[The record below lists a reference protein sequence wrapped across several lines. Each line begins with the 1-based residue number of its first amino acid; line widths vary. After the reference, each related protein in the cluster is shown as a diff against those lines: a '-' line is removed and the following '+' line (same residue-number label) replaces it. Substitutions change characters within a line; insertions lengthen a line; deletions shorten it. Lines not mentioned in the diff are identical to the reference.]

1 MITPFRKKMPYDDLN
16 LYLENDNITSN
27 NKIVAKKTL
36 SDMKTDMNKT
46 VYKQMYQISGKKPS
60 IIEYYASGDIGS
72 VIRDAITGIKYKN
85 SLVGSGDEDLFF
97 KIRIPGLD
105 RLENPAFYFNSP
117 EDYEKHSRNILDI
130 SVKND
135 WYEKYQRRIEMKR
148 NK

>member
-1 MITPFRKKMPYDDLN
+1 MPYDDLN
-16 LYLENDNITSN
+16 LYLDNDNITSN
-27 NKIVAKKTL
+27 NNKVAKKTL
-36 SDMKTDMNKT
+36 SDMKTDTNKT

-97 KIRIPGLD
+97 KIRISGLD

-117 EDYEKHSRNILDI
+117 EDYEKHSRTILDI
-130 SVKND
+130 SLKND
-135 WYEKYQRRIEMKR
+135 WYDKYQRRIEIKR
-148 NK
+148 TKQ